1 MAEMRTM
8 SDAETERK
16 NKTGE
21 NFKRSEINDPVHIVS
36 LVLWERNTGK
46 LKQSVQERG
55 GNKMKTE
62 ITKEKP

>member
-1 MAEMRTM
+1 M
-8 SDAETERK
+8 SEAETERK

-36 LVLWERNTGK
+36 LVLWEGDTSK
-46 LKQSVQERG
+46 LKQSIQKRE

-62 ITKEKP
+62 ITRENP